1 LSDSKSVIRLQKII
15 ESIEAI
21 FFILEDMSIKPT
33 RAIEDRLIKPALRMH
48 IVKTAEQF
56 NKLKVENAFEIL
68 NRFDNQDLRGLAAV
82 RNFIAHDYDSTDDSI
97 IEDIIRYD
105 LPRIR
110 ENAIKILEEMKEIDK

>member
-1 LSDSKSVIRLQKII
+1 LSDSKSSIRLQKII
-15 ESIEAI
+15 ESIDAI
-21 FFILEDMSIKPT
+21 FFILEDVEIKPT

-56 NKLKVENAFEIL
+56 NKLKEENAFEVL
-68 NRFDNQDLRGLAAV
+68 SRFDNQDLRGLTAV

-110 ENAIKILEEMKEIDK
+110 ENAIKILEETKEIDK

>member
-1 LSDSKSVIRLQKII
+1 LSDSKSPIRLQKII
-15 ESIEAI
+15 ESIDAI
-21 FFILEDMSIKPT
+21 TFILEDIKIRPT
-33 RAIEDRLIKPALRMH
+33 QAIEDRLIKPALRMH

-56 NKLKVENAFEIL
+56 NKLKEENAFEIL
-68 NRFDNQDLRGLAAV
+68 SRFEDRDLRGLAAV

-110 ENAIKILEEMKEIDK
+110 ENAVKILEEMKETKR